1 MDLLSATNSV
11 KPAVSSVPAQAL
23 VPATPPLSLPIKV
36 RGTTIGEFHITAAD
50 ARSTWDDED
59 MTFAQSLV
67 DQVGQV
73 LETAR
78 LLDETE
84 RTAQREKAVADA
96 ADKIHRSTD
105 IESVLQSA
113 VTELQRITGRRGI
126 SVQLGFGRAAP
137 PGNHA
142 PNGDT
147 GGDR

>member
-1 MDLLSATNSV
+1 
-11 KPAVSSVPAQAL
+11 
-23 VPATPPLSLPIKV
+23 
-36 RGTTIGEFHITAAD
+36 
-50 ARSTWDDED
+50 

-84 RTAQREKAVADA
+84 RAAQREKAVAEA

-113 VTELQRITGRRGI
+113 ITELQRITGRRGI
-126 SVQLGFGRAAP
+126 SVQLGFGSTNSTLKSATASKGESCHRGSRQWPGHP
-137 PGNHA
+137 P
-142 PNGDT
+142 
-147 GGDR
+147 

>member
-1 MDLLSATNSV
+1 
-11 KPAVSSVPAQAL
+11 
-23 VPATPPLSLPIKV
+23 
-36 RGTTIGEFHITAAD
+36 
-50 ARSTWDDED
+50 
-59 MTFAQSLV
+59 MTFAQALV

-113 VTELQRITGRRGI
+113 VAELQRITGRRGI
-126 SVQLGFGRAAP
+126 SVQLGFGRSTRPDNRAP
-137 PGNHA
+137 D
-142 PNGDT
+142 GDT
-147 GGDR
+147 RGDR

>member
-1 MDLLSATNSV
+1 
-11 KPAVSSVPAQAL
+11 
-23 VPATPPLSLPIKV
+23 
-36 RGTTIGEFHITAAD
+36 
-50 ARSTWDDED
+50 

-126 SVQLGFGRAAP
+126 SVQLGFGRTTPPSHRAP
-137 PGNHA
+137 D
-142 PNGDT
+142 GDS
-147 GGDR
+147 GGER